1 MFTIPER
8 FLGFEELATE
18 LHRFSDNSTFPKSNI
33 IKEGVHYT
41 VELALSGY
49 TKKDINVSLDKRSHT
64 LTVSSNGVNRN
75 ETKFQV
81 KGISSKKF
89 NTSFRGGEYI
99 NLESASFENGLLVIQ
114 LKTEVPE
121 DVLQSI
127 DIK

>member
-18 LHRFSDNSTFPKSNI
+18 LNRFSDNSSFPKYNI
-33 IKEGVHYT
+33 IKEGDDYT

-49 TKKDINVSLDKRSHT
+49 TKDDINVSLDKRSHT
-64 LTVSSNGVNRN
+64 LNISSEGVNRN
-75 ETKFQV
+75 DTKFQV

-89 NTSFRGGEYI
+89 NTSFKVGEYI
-99 NLESASFENGLLVIQ
+99 NLDSASFDNGLLVIQ
-114 LKTEVPE
+114 LKSEVPE
-121 DVLQSI
+121 DVFQNV